1 MCVTCVDAGTTRDG
15 SLHGM
20 IFRSLD
26 PAEFKLGRRHLF
38 AYGWLN
44 VPLSIAGLPLA
55 IYIPSFYATEL
66 GMSLAAIGWILM
78 LARISDIVTD
88 PVIGILS
95 DKTPERWGRRR
106 LWMIG
111 GIPLMAIA
119 IYMVFSPSGQVGFF
133 YTFFW
138 ISLLYI
144 AWTIVTI
151 PYSAWGAELSLDYR
165 ERTLI
170 TGWREMLGIV
180 GQLLVMALPVA
191 LPWLAVQGFTSLENT
206 RGDSMA
212 PLLHIVAVITVV
224 TLFVSLAGLL
234 WTLPEVRVPTSHVNW
249 FSGMRVIWRNG
260 PFKRLI
266 LVNVFNGMG
275 WTVCG
280 TLFVFYVRYIL
291 EAGLAAT
298 GWLLLVYYAAGVI
311 GAPLC
316 TKGGNLIGKHRMWAW
331 TIIFTCVAYLP
342 ATLLGPGDE
351 LWFALILSFTGLS
364 IANGGILGS
373 SMSADVIDIDTLRS
387 GQQRGALFMALWALA
402 SKFAAALGALVALN
416 LLDIMGFEPADHDAA
431 GKPALLFL
439 YIVLPIICWLIA
451 AAIIW
456 NYPITEVRHK
466 RIRARVERKIAASAS
481 TQLLAAD

>member
-1 MCVTCVDAGTTRDG
+1 
-15 SLHGM
+15 M
-20 IFRSLD
+20 IFSARD
-26 PAEFKLGRRHLF
+26 PADFRVRPRHLF

-95 DKTPERWGRRR
+95 DRTPERWGRRR
-106 LWMIG
+106 LWMIF
-111 GIPLMAIA
+111 GIPLTALSV
-119 IYMVFSPSGQVGFF
+119 YMVFSPSGHVGFF

-165 ERTLI
+165 ERTAI

-191 LPWLAVQGFTSLENT
+191 LPWLATHGFSSLEAT
-206 RGDSMA
+206 RGESMA
-212 PLLHIVAVITVV
+212 PLLHIVAIITVV

-234 WTLPEVRVPTSHVNW
+234 WILPEVRVPSSHVNW

-291 EAGLAAT
+291 EADLAAT
-298 GWLLLVYYAAGVI
+298 GWLLLVYYTAGVI

-316 TKGGNLIGKHRMWAW
+316 ARGGNLIGKHRMWAW

-402 SKFAAALGALVALN
+402 SKFAAALGALVGLN
-416 LLDIMGFEPADHDAA
+416 LLDIMGFVPGEHAQ
-431 GKPALLFL
+431 GKGSLLFM

-456 NYPITEVRHK
+456 NYPITEVRHR
-466 RIRARVERKIAASAS
+466 RIRARVERRLNGAPLGG
-481 TQLLAAD
+481 TVGADATP

>member
-1 MCVTCVDAGTTRDG
+1 MKFSA
-15 SLHGM
+15 LEPHQ
-20 IFRSLD
+20 
-26 PAEFKLGRRHLF
+26 FKLRRRHLF
-38 AYGWLN
+38 AYAWLN

-88 PVIGILS
+88 PLFGILS
-95 DKTPERWGRRR
+95 DRTPEHWGRRR
-106 LWMIG
+106 LWMIV
-111 GIPLMAIA
+111 GIPLTALS
-119 IYMVFSPSGQVGFF
+119 IYMVFSPSGSVGFF

-144 AWTIVTI
+144 AWTIVQI
-151 PYSAWGAELSLDYR
+151 PYSAWGAELSPDYR

-170 TGWREMLGIV
+170 TGWREMFGII
-180 GQLLVMALPVA
+180 GQLFVMALPVA
-191 LPWLAVQGFTSLENT
+191 LPWLAEHGVHALDAA
-206 RGDSMA
+206 RGESMA
-212 PLLHIVAVITVV
+212 PLLHIVAIV
-224 TLFVSLAGLL
+224 TIAMLVASLLGLL
-234 WTLPEVRVPTSHVNW
+234 AVLPEVRVPTSHVNW

-291 EAGLAAT
+291 EADLAAT

-316 TKGGNLIGKHRMWAW
+316 AKGGNVIGKHKMWAW
-331 TIIFTCVAYLP
+331 TIVFTCVAYLP
-342 ATLLGPGDE
+342 ATLLGPGDQW
-351 LWFALILSFTGLS
+351 LFALILSFTGLS

-416 LLDIMGFEPADHDAA
+416 LLDLMGFVPREHGAS

-456 NYPITEVRHK
+456 KYPITEERHA
-466 RIRARVERKIAASAS
+466 RIRARVARRLNQNGAVTPRSAP
-481 TQLLAAD
+481 

>member
-1 MCVTCVDAGTTRDG
+1 MKFTA
-15 SLHGM
+15 
-20 IFRSLD
+20 LD
-26 PAEFKLGRRHLF
+26 PAAFTLRRRHLV
-38 AYGWLN
+38 AYAWLN
-44 VPLSIAGLPLA
+44 VPLSVAGLPLA

-88 PVIGILS
+88 PLFGILS
-95 DKTPERWGRRR
+95 DRTPERWGRRR
-106 LWMIG
+106 LWMIA
-111 GIPLMAIA
+111 GIPLTGLS
-119 IYMVFSPSGQVGFF
+119 IYMVFSPSGSVGFF

-144 AWTIVTI
+144 AWTIVQI
-151 PYSAWGAELSLDYR
+151 PYSAWGAELSPDYR

-191 LPWLAVQGFTSLENT
+191 LPWLADHGVHALDAT
-206 RGDSMA
+206 RGESMA
-212 PLLHIVAVITVV
+212 PLLHIVAIITIVM
-224 TLFVSLAGLL
+224 LAVSLVGLL
-234 WTLPEVRVPTSHVNW
+234 AVLPEVRVPTSHVNW

-266 LVNVFNGMG
+266 LVNIFNGMG

-291 EAGLAAT
+291 EADLAAT

-316 TKGGNLIGKHRMWAW
+316 AKGGNVIGKHKMWAW
-331 TIIFTCVAYLP
+331 TIVFTCVAYFP
-342 ATLLGPGDE
+342 ATLLGPGDQW
-351 LWFALILSFTGLS
+351 WFALILSFTGLS

-416 LLDIMGFEPADHDAA
+416 LLDLMGFVPREHGAT
-431 GKPALLFL
+431 GKPTLLFL

-456 NYPITEVRHK
+456 KYPITESRHA
-466 RIRARVERKIAASAS
+466 RIRARVERRLNQNGAATPRSVPSAAAS
-481 TQLLAAD
+481 

>member
-1 MCVTCVDAGTTRDG
+1 
-15 SLHGM
+15 M
-20 IFRSLD
+20 IFTARD
-26 PAEFKLGRRHLF
+26 PTDFRLGRRHLF
-38 AYGWLN
+38 AYGALN
-44 VPLSIAGLPLA
+44 VPLSVAGLPLA

-95 DKTPERWGRRR
+95 DRTPERWGRRR
-106 LWMIG
+106 LWMIF
-111 GIPLMAIA
+111 GIPLTALS
-119 IYMVFSPSGQVGFF
+119 IYMVFSPSGHVGFF

-170 TGWREMLGIV
+170 TGWREMLGII

-191 LPWLAVQGFTSLENT
+191 LPWLAMHGIAGLEGT
-206 RGDSMA
+206 RGNSMG

-224 TLFVSLAGLL
+224 MLFLSLAGLL
-234 WTLPEVRVPTSHVNW
+234 WVLPEVRVPSSHVNW

-266 LVNVFNGMG
+266 LVNVFNNMG

-280 TLFVFYVRYIL
+280 TLFVFYVRYVL
-291 EAGLAAT
+291 EADLAAT
-298 GWLLLVYYAAGVI
+298 GWLLLVYYTAGVI

-316 TKGGNLIGKHRMWAW
+316 AKGGNLIGKHRMWAW
-331 TIIFTCVAYLP
+331 TIIVTCVVYLP
-342 ATLLGPGDE
+342 AVLLGPGDE
-351 LWFALILSFTGLS
+351 AWFALILSFTGLS

-402 SKFAAALGALVALN
+402 SKFAAALGALVGLN
-416 LLDIMGFEPADHDAA
+416 LLDLLGFVPAEHGAA
-431 GKPALLFL
+431 GTNSLKFL

-456 NYPITEVRHK
+456 NYPITEVRHR
-466 RIRARVERKIAASAS
+466 RIRERVERRLRQSSADPVV
-481 TQLLAAD
+481 T